1 MNTLQTIRIKD
12 GKFPCIPKMLNQMH
26 IMFPSKEA
34 AMEAKHGGKV
44 CDEAKVVWA
53 NFDWQNRKEWFA
65 SIMVLWEEKE

>member
-1 MNTLQTIRIKD
+1 
-12 GKFPCIPKMLNQMH
+12 MLNQMH